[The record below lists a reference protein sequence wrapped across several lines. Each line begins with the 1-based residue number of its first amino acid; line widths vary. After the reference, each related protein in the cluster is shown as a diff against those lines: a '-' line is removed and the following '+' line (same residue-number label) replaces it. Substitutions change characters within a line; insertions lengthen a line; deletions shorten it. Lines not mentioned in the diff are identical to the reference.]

1 MPGRGARFH
10 LFNGFF
16 NVYSVADPGTNAD
29 IIWTPP
35 ANLIVQPLCVSW
47 ILAAA
52 NAGVARPVTV
62 HVESPAGFGN
72 RIFADIYPVAQPI
85 NTTQFYNAKSSGK
98 TLNVNYTFDTLD
110 MLDTARLTDA
120 DRIVVSF
127 TNKQAADRL
136 SQFRVSVLEWRNTP

>member
-1 MPGRGARFH
+1 MPGKGARFP
-10 LFNGFF
+10 LSDGFF
-16 NVYSVADPGTNAD
+16 NVYSVADPATNAD

-35 ANLIVQPLCVSW
+35 ANLIVQPLCVAW
-47 ILAAA
+47 ILFAA
-52 NAGVARPVTV
+52 NLGSARAVTI
-62 HVESPAGFGN
+62 HVEWPAGFGN

-98 TLNVNYTFDTLD
+98 TLNVNFSFDTLD
-110 MLDTARLTDA
+110 MLDTCRLTAA
-120 DRIVVSF
+120 DRIVVGF